1 MNSRSIAFDILKKVF
16 VNKAY
21 SNVLLNKISKKNLN
35 QQDKDFVFNLV
46 HGVISNKIHL
56 DYLLAKLIDVKKTS
70 IDLQIILLIS
80 LYQMIYLN
88 SIPNYAIVN
97 ESVNLIKTTS
107 QKQANFIN
115 AILNKFLRFKD
126 KYLEINLD
134 NKDLELCI
142 LHSFSYELYLMLIKQ
157 YDKEI
162 VNQIVVNNHQIP
174 KLYIRVNTL
183 KITSDQLFNKY
194 KDIYLLEKTNVNDC
208 LIANKTIINSDLY
221 KNGFI
226 TIQDKASILVSQ
238 ILNPSLNTKVLDM
251 CSAPGGK
258 LTHLSMILKNT
269 GNIVGNEIN
278 ESKIKLI
285 KENINR
291 LNCLNIS
298 VINMDARKIKQ
309 KQEFDYILLDA
320 PCSGF
325 GVFKRKPEIKL
336 RFDQIQVNSIINL
349 QEELLESAYYNLKN
363 NGEMVYSTCT
373 INQDENQNQINKF
386 LNKHKD
392 MIKLYEQQIFG
403 FEENTDGFYICKLK
417 KLKENHE

>member
-46 HGVISNKIHL
+46 HGVISNKIYL
-56 DYLLAKLIDVKKTS
+56 DYLLTKLIDVKKTS

-126 KYLEINLD
+126 KYLEIDLD

-157 YDKEI
+157 YDKDI
-162 VNQIVVNNHQIP
+162 VNQIVVNNQQIP
-174 KLYIRVNTL
+174 KLYIRINTL
-183 KITSDQLFNKY
+183 KITSEDFFNKY
-194 KDIYLLEKTNVNDC
+194 KDIYLLEKTNISDC

-221 KNGFI
+221 KNGFL

-238 ILNPSLNTKVLDM
+238 ILNPSLNAKVLDM

-269 GNIVGNEIN
+269 GNIIGNEIN

-298 VINMDARKIKQ
+298 LTNMDARKIKQ
-309 KQEFDYILLDA
+309 KEEFDYVLLDA

-336 RFDQIQVNSIINL
+336 RFDQVQVNSIINL

-373 INQDENQNQINKF
+373 INQDENQNQITKF
-386 LNKHKD
+386 LNRHKD
-392 MIKLYEQQIFG
+392 MVKLYEKQIFG